1 MTNTDAATKQMNNE
15 KHYINRVG
23 WLRAGVLGANDGIL
37 STTSLVIGVAA
48 ATAVRDTI
56 ILTALSGLIA
66 GAMSMA
72 AGEYVSVSSQEDTE
86 KADIAREKAELQEM
100 PEQELQEIIAI
111 YKNRGLNDDLAHEVA
126 VALTKHNALETHLR
140 DELGMTEISAA
151 KPLQAAL
158 SSFAAFLFGALLP
171 LAVSIF
177 APLKAMIFWQY
188 GCSIIFLMFLGALA
202 AKTGGAPLLKSMG
215 KICFWGTIAMATTAL
230 IGHLFGTHV
239 S

>member
-1 MTNTDAATKQMNNE
+1 MINADAATKQMNNE

-48 ATAVRDTI
+48 ATAVRNTV

-72 AGEYVSVSSQEDTE
+72 AGEYVSVSSQEETE
-86 KADIAREKAELQEM
+86 KADIAREKSELQEM

-111 YKNRGLNDDLAHEVA
+111 YKNRGLSDDLAHEVA

-158 SSFAAFLFGALLP
+158 ASFASFLAGALLP

-177 APLKAMIFWQY
+177 APLKKMILWQY
-188 GCSIIFLMFLGALA
+188 ASSIIFLMFLGAVA
-202 AKTGGAPLLKSMG
+202 AKTGGAPVLKGMG

>member
-1 MTNTDAATKQMNNE
+1 MTNTDAAAKQMKNE

-48 ATAVRDTI
+48 ATAVRNTV

-72 AGEYVSVSSQEDTE
+72 AGEYVSVSSQEETE
-86 KADIAREKAELQEM
+86 KADIAREKAELLEM
-100 PEQELQEIIAI
+100 PEEELQEIVAI
-111 YKNRGLNDDLAHEVA
+111 YKSRGLNDDLAHEVA

-158 SSFAAFLFGALLP
+158 ASFASFLAGALLP
-171 LAVSIF
+171 LAVSVF
-177 APLKAMIFWQY
+177 APLKTMILWQY
-188 GCSIIFLMFLGALA
+188 ASSILFLMFLGAIA
-202 AKTGGAPLLKSMG
+202 AKTGGAPVFKSMA

-230 IGHLFGTHV
+230 IGHLFGTHI

>member
-1 MTNTDAATKQMNNE
+1 MNNNDNE
-15 KHYINRVG
+15 RHFINRVG

-48 ATAVRDTI
+48 ATHERNTI

-72 AGEYVSVSSQEDTE
+72 AGEYVSVSSQEETE
-86 KADIAREKAELQEM
+86 KADIQREKAELRDM
-100 PEQELQEIIAI
+100 PEEELKELTLI
-111 YKNRGLNDDLAHEVA
+111 YKNRGLSDELASQVA
-126 VALTKHNALETHLR
+126 IALTEHDALEAHLR

-158 SSFAAFLFGALLP
+158 ASFASFLVGALLP
-171 LAVSIF
+171 LIVSIF
-177 APLKAMIFWQY
+177 APLPGMIVWQY
-188 GCSIIFLMFLGALA
+188 TGSIIFLMMLGAVA
-202 AKTGGAPLLKSMG
+202 ARTGGSPIWAGVL

-230 IGHLFGTHV
+230 IGYLFGTHIA
-239 S
+239 

>member
-1 MTNTDAATKQMNNE
+1 MNNE
-15 KHYINRVG
+15 NHYINRVG

-48 ATAVRDTI
+48 ATAVRNTI

-72 AGEYVSVSSQEDTE
+72 AGEYVSVSSQEETE

-111 YKNRGLNDDLAHEVA
+111 YKNRGLNDELAHEVA

-140 DELGMTEISAA
+140 DELGMTDVSAA

-158 SSFAAFLFGALLP
+158 ASFASFLAGALLP
-171 LAVSIF
+171 LVVSIF
-177 APLKAMIFWQY
+177 APLRTMILWQY
-188 GCSIIFLMFLGALA
+188 ASSIIFLMFLGAVA
-202 AKTGGAPLLKSMG
+202 AKTGGAPVLKSMV
-215 KICFWGTIAMATTAL
+215 KICFWGTIAMATTAI
-230 IGHLFGTHV
+230 IGHLFGTNI

>member
-1 MTNTDAATKQMNNE
+1 MINADATTKQMENE

-48 ATAVRDTI
+48 ATAVRNTI

-72 AGEYVSVSSQEDTE
+72 AGEYVSVSSQEETE
-86 KADIAREKAELQEM
+86 KADIAREKSELHEM

-111 YKNRGLNDDLAHEVA
+111 YKNRGLSDDLAQEVA
-126 VALTKHNALETHLR
+126 IALTKHNALETHLR

-158 SSFAAFLFGALLP
+158 ASFASFLAGALLP
-171 LAVSIF
+171 LVVSVF
-177 APLKAMIFWQY
+177 APLKTMILWQY
-188 GCSIIFLMFLGALA
+188 ASSIIFLMFLGAVA
-202 AKTGGAPLLKSMG
+202 AKTGGAPVLKSMM

-230 IGHLFGTHV
+230 IGHLFGTHI